1 MFFYSTVQL
10 TYSIL
15 SLNPTAPSFP
25 SYNLLSSGTRTTLSI
40 TTIPSQSHQS
50 PPTNSF
56 LQPNRDPPQYKPT
69 GPAKKRAKTNPVRT
83 SDDTAQVEALTTE
96 LSYAQTRIVS
106 QDVKIRDLEQ
116 KVKILTDKNRIA
128 EEKLANDLHSKY
140 FDHPSTCSPPNRATC
155 SCAPC
160 CTSHQCPAYPRY
172 SQNSYCHISKN
183 VSQEL
188 STHRADLA
196 IIKADIDTLKSL
208 KVTEKETPLQASS
221 GRSSSENILLSQK
234 PSADRIASA
243 DISNASLDEFVPVT
257 ENYEFSPM
265 QDSAITFQNILSV
278 LNLLQI
284 F

>member
-1 MFFYSTVQL
+1 M
-10 TYSIL
+10 
-15 SLNPTAPSFP
+15 
-25 SYNLLSSGTRTTLSI
+25 
-40 TTIPSQSHQS
+40 
-50 PPTNSF
+50 
-56 LQPNRDPPQYKPT
+56 
-69 GPAKKRAKTNPVRT
+69 
-83 SDDTAQVEALTTE
+83 
-96 LSYAQTRIVS
+96 
-106 QDVKIRDLEQ
+106 
-116 KVKILTDKNRIA
+116 
-128 EEKLANDLHSKY
+128 
-140 FDHPSTCSPPNRATC
+140 
-155 SCAPC
+155 
-160 CTSHQCPAYPRY
+160 
-172 SQNSYCHISKN
+172 
-183 VSQEL
+183 SQEL